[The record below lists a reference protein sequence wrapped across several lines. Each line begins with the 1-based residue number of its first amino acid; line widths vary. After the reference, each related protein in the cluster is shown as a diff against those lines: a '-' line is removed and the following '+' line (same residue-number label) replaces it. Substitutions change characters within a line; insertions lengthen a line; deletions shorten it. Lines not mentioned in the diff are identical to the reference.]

1 MTDNT
6 FKEFV
11 LDQLRSLP
19 ELRAKA
25 MFGGHGLYSGAN
37 FFGILIQGQLY
48 FKVDEASRAAYA
60 ERGMKPFTYTKAK
73 KLMTMNYWEVPPE
86 ILEDTEQ
93 AVTWANQSI
102 RLAAT
107 TADKKRAQPKKN
119 DQAGKCR

>member
-1 MTDNT
+1 
-6 FKEFV
+6 
-11 LDQLRSLP
+11 
-19 ELRAKA
+19 
-25 MFGGHGLYSGAN
+25 
-37 FFGILIQGQLY
+37 
-48 FKVDEASRAAYA
+48 
-60 ERGMKPFTYTKAK
+60 
-73 KLMTMNYWEVPPE
+73 MTMNYWEVPPE